1 MELLLLC
8 IPEGSSEVDY
18 LFVLAVLGDGE
29 RGRRWR
35 ALRVEV
41 VFHLGPL
48 DPGQH
53 NGFPEQEVPLMSF
66 SWGGDPSRE
75 VLVEV
80 EEEEA
85 KADDDDVV
93 SVPMV
98 LAVMAAEVVDM
109 LLGRCGS

>member
-1 MELLLLC
+1 MRWCSIWAPL
-8 IPEGSSEVDY
+8 IWGSTMA
-18 LFVLAVLGDGE
+18 FQ
-29 RGRRWR
+29 RRK
-35 ALRVEV
+35 
-41 VFHLGPL
+41 FPL
-48 DPGQH
+48 
-53 NGFPEQEVPLMSF
+53 VSF

-98 LAVMAAEVVDM
+98 LAVMAAVVVDM